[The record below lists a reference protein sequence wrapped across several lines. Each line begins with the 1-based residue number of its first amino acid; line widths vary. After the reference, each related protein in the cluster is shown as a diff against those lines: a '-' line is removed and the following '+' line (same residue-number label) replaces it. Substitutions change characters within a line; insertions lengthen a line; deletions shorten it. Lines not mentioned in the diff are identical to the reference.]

1 MTIFI
6 TLTSNS
12 ALNLELDRDRNSV
25 KWKEELTA
33 HGTLRERELYKEGK
47 KEFDCMC
54 RSQDWKCPE
63 CGDVSQKLKPVT
75 EASEKATQ
83 EAKELASQIN
93 FQVS

>member
-1 MTIFI
+1 
-6 TLTSNS
+6 
-12 ALNLELDRDRNSV
+12 
-25 KWKEELTA
+25 
-33 HGTLRERELYKEGK
+33 
-47 KEFDCMC
+47 MC